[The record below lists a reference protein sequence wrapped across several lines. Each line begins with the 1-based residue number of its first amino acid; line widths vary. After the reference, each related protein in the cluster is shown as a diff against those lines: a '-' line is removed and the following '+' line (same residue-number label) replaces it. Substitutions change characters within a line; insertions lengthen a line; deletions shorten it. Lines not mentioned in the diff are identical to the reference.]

1 MLKFVKKNMFVLLI
15 ILFVC
20 MNSFASN
27 DRDTLIIG
35 VSHTPPT
42 IDQDI
47 CLDPISFYILCCIQ
61 EQGVDYPQP
70 ISEEPGAKGIR
81 TLNFSGEWEIIP
93 RLFESWEQSADGKT
107 TTFHIRKGSKSAYGN
122 EFTSK
127 DFLWRYERGKEI
139 QGFGATYMRVQG
151 TNYELLK
158 ANVVDKYTVKIVS
171 EEPNGLQVL
180 MAGNLTNGFWDSTEC
195 MKHATPEDPWVR
207 EWMQHNAAHFGPYYI
222 KEWKAGD
229 YVLLERN
236 PNYWGVKPKID
247 KIMFKVIPESSS
259 RLAMIKKGEI
269 DIALELTPRE
279 VESLEGAPGVESIKV
294 KKTGWIRFLTLNQ
307 KEFEPFKNKKVR
319 QALNYAIPREEII
332 NTVFYDAAIAMYSPI
347 KQEYPGA
354 LPAEYFPYKYNLE
367 KAKQLLEEAGYPNGF
382 DIELWYEADRPLDES
397 MVILIQNSFGKIGV
411 DVELR
416 KAPSAPFYSN
426 VQSRL
431 VSMALLGDIP
441 FTPDANYAYNLNF
454 HSEAFGNYSNYVS
467 EEADRLAAIGK
478 TIVEMDKRIEHHYD
492 LQKLLL
498 EDAPVGFIVQAGFR
512 CAIRTE
518 LKGFNTYIGDN
529 IKAEYLY
536 FDEK

>member
-1 MLKFVKKNMFVLLI
+1 MCI
-15 ILFVC
+15 R
-20 MNSFASN
+20 
-27 DRDTLIIG
+27 DR
-35 VSHTPPT
+35 
-42 IDQDI
+42 
-47 CLDPISFYILCCIQ
+47 
-61 EQGVDYPQP
+61 
-70 ISEEPGAKGIR
+70 
-81 TLNFSGEWEIIP
+81 
-93 RLFESWEQSADGKT
+93 
-107 TTFHIRKGSKSAYGN
+107 
-122 EFTSK
+122 
-127 DFLWRYERGKEI
+127 
-139 QGFGATYMRVQG
+139 
-151 TNYELLK
+151 
-158 ANVVDKYTVKIVS
+158 
-171 EEPNGLQVL
+171 
-180 MAGNLTNGFWDSTEC
+180 
-195 MKHATPEDPWVR
+195 
-207 EWMQHNAAHFGPYYI
+207 
-222 KEWKAGD
+222 
-229 YVLLERN
+229 
-236 PNYWGVKPKID
+236 
-247 KIMFKVIPESSS
+247 
-259 RLAMIKKGEI
+259 
-269 DIALELTPRE
+269 
-279 VESLEGAPGVESIKV
+279 
-294 KKTGWIRFLTLNQ
+294 
-307 KEFEPFKNKKVR
+307 
-319 QALNYAIPREEII
+319 
-332 NTVFYDAAIAMYSPI
+332 YSPI